1 MSEKLFKKFCNVSI
15 NIFIGLNV
23 TKKNSKQPTE
33 SVVKSST
40 EDLITTNSE
49 GTSSNMH
56 NDILVPKTKD
66 QIRKK
71 TSKKQAPETVE
82 ETSSQELQH
91 VVDDIKKTSKKKG
104 RKTSESNV
112 KEIVVNE
119 SVKKT
124 NKKDVI
130 NMIGINP
137 QTSTPKKKLPT
148 TVGETAKDGK
158 SIIRKRKMT
167 DSENKSEK
175 CIKPEGKKQRKR
187 TSKKNAKDIEH
198 CQDEGK

>member
-1 MSEKLFKKFCNVSI
+1 MSVKLFKKFCNVSI
-15 NIFIGLNV
+15 NIFIDLNIA
-23 TKKNSKQPTE
+23 KKNSKQPTE

-40 EDLITTNSE
+40 EDLITNSE

-56 NDILVPKTKD
+56 NEILVPKTKD
-66 QIRKK
+66 QTKKK
-71 TSKKQAPETVE
+71 TSEKQAPKTVE

-104 RKTSESNV
+104 RKTSESNN

-130 NMIGINP
+130 NIGNL
-137 QTSTPKKKLPT
+137 QTSTPKQKLPT

-158 SIIRKRKMT
+158 SIVRKKKMI

-175 CIKPEGKKQRKR
+175 CIKPEGKQQRKR